1 MDGLDDL
8 ERRLARRLQ
17 PDRAPG
23 ADETWR
29 RIAPRLETRADRGR
43 LRLLPGWAAWTAGA
57 VVLVVALFAALALR
71 PPPGGNPA
79 AGTFP
84 TPMGAPTSTVPHT
97 NANVR
102 TTPTIVVGI
111 LPPTSTTRAAGGG
124 IAWNGNLITELQ
136 PWPPFTVFQ
145 PSTLPAGMQLVANAY
160 NPGADEGGHPRGA
173 PSVSGAS
180 SRGGGRD
187 ADPGVIQAARQ
198 RAGQLLGDE
207 RKATLVLIYAAGP
220 HAFVELVQRSAR
232 GASLPTGEAI
242 TVRALPAVST
252 QRDGRD
258 GLTWI
263 EGDTLLSL
271 YTTLGQSEALRV
283 AAGLRPTIVLGLT
296 TPTGA
301 RTPTPPA
308 WVGAPLAQRR
318 GAVTVPQ
325 VDRQAVARQCGEWHP
340 NLYAQAPQ
348 PVYQQLICMARFIA
362 GADERGN
369 AGVSRYTWH
378 EAAERLGLDLAA
390 GPAGDPGVWLVSV
403 DVSER
408 GGQVVVL
415 DADTGEPYLLV
426 ELLPLP

>member
-1 MDGLDDL
+1 M
-8 ERRLARRLQ
+8 R
-17 PDRAPG
+17 
-23 ADETWR
+23 
-29 RIAPRLETRADRGR
+29 
-43 LRLLPGWAAWTAGA
+43 
-57 VVLVVALFAALALR
+57 
-71 PPPGGNPA
+71 
-79 AGTFP
+79 
-84 TPMGAPTSTVPHT
+84 
-97 NANVR
+97 
-102 TTPTIVVGI
+102 
-111 LPPTSTTRAAGGG
+111 
-124 IAWNGNLITELQ
+124 
-136 PWPPFTVFQ
+136 
-145 PSTLPAGMQLVANAY
+145 LVANAY

-180 SRGGGRD
+180 SRSEGQD
-187 ADPGVIQAARQ
+187 VDPGVVQAARQ

-220 HAFVELVQRSAR
+220 DAFVELVQRSAR

-258 GLTWI
+258 VLTWI

-283 AAGLRPTIVLGLT
+283 ATGLRPTIVLGLV
-296 TPTGA
+296 TPTGD

-318 GAVTVPQ
+318 GAIAVPQ

-348 PVYQQLICMARFIA
+348 PVYQQLICMARLIA

-390 GPAGDPGVWLVSV
+390 GPAGDPGVWLVSLA
-403 DVSER
+403 VSER

-426 ELLPLP
+426 ELLPSP